1 MPYAVSF
8 GPLLQTLR
16 RRAGVSQLALAD
28 AVGKTAQYISNIEK
42 GKNNAPPDS
51 AALDA
56 MIAALQL
63 SPAEAREFRLCA
75 YGDRGMLPP
84 ELYAYLK
91 TCPPLLDL
99 LWDGL
104 QRGLTAEDWAIIYRE
119 TIK

>member
-1 MPYAVSF
+1 MPYAASF
-8 GPLLQTLR
+8 GPLLLTLR
-16 RRAGVSQLALAD
+16 RRAGVSQLELAD

-42 GKNNAPPDS
+42 GKNNAPPDP

-75 YGDRGMLPP
+75 FADRGMLPP
-84 ELYAYLK
+84 ELFRYLQS
-91 TCPPLLDL
+91 CPPLLDL
-99 LWDGL
+99 LWEGL
-104 QRGLTAEDWAIIYRE
+104 QRGLTADDWAIIYRE